1 MRLFSISS
9 AQNICTVLISGS
21 LLAMDFR
28 TLILLLLLQAHILPS
43 IQEDPAS
50 RDLFESVTK
59 IDSSRHILT
68 PLSKAVSSASRAE
81 LATVANAKACIRT
94 PR

>member
-28 TLILLLLLQAHILPS
+28 TLILLLLLQAHILS
-43 IQEDPAS
+43 FEVS
-50 RDLFESVTK
+50 DLIHIGEEEEAEGVDCEGAES
-59 IDSSRHILT
+59 DFR
-68 PLSKAVSSASRAE
+68 SAAE
-81 LATVANAKACIRT
+81 LFSNFFSFLAFTGIISEG
-94 PR
+94 